1 MSNIEKL
8 FRIPTVYK
16 NNYVPS
22 ITQARFDKNKS
33 VVPLN
38 ITQVSSEKN
47 LTKDLLSIKKLNIIN
62 KNIVSKSDEKEE
74 YMPDKTIIQSSDEDS
89 IKQSLME
96 SKDENSITHQSMQE
110 ISINK
115 SYLNSGEINKEYQIN
130 KINNFLK
137 NNKNPMINL
146 LDDASKIS
154 DNISNKSAVKQ
165 EIYVDKSYL
174 NSGEINKEYQINK
187 INNFLKN
194 NKNSIINLED
204 NISKTN
210 DILTNKSVIKQE
222 NLIDPLDLI
231 KKSSRDINSPK
242 IQKLSNKKNKKSFCW
257 EYGNTGIKI
266 SKFNKIMC
274 NNLAILH
281 YINKIFEDYFLVNDT
296 NTSIYDFYDSYG
308 NKFISEHG
316 TMYSKKNNI
325 VNINLLNSKLN
336 GIYNIIAAG
345 RTTISNIIIDND
357 NKDFL
362 SDIDLENITN
372 IDNIN
377 NLINILSIIKYD
389 ITNNCSD
396 ENFSIDIFIKSISD
410 IININPANLL
420 KSNNTSAFYIK
431 IYETYGKAFVI
442 DYKNKLIYYIHEK
455 EIIEEEK
462 IYFNY
467 YILKID
473 NSLKIKKI

>member
-8 FRIPTVYK
+8 FRIPTLYK

-22 ITQARFDKNKS
+22 ITQSRSDKNKS

-38 ITQVSSEKN
+38 ISQVSSEKN

-62 KNIVSKSDEKEE
+62 KNIVLKSDEKEE
-74 YMPDKTIIQSSDEDS
+74 YMPDKTIIESSDVNS
-89 IKQSLME
+89 IKQFHME
-96 SKDENSITHQSMQE
+96 SKDENSTTHQSMQE
-110 ISINK
+110 ISNNK

-146 LDDASKIS
+146 LDNISKIS
-154 DNISNKSAVKQ
+154 DNISNKSAGKQ
-165 EIYVDKSYL
+165 EIYLEKSYL
-174 NSGEINKEYQINK
+174 NSVELNK
-187 INNFLKN
+187 INNVLKN

-204 NISKTN
+204 NISKIN
-210 DILTNKSVIKQE
+210 DNISNKSTVKQE
-222 NLIDPLDLI
+222 IIFNPLDLI
-231 KKSSRDINSPK
+231 KKRSHDINSPK
-242 IQKLSNKKNKKSFCW
+242 IHKNSNKKKFCW

-281 YINKIFEDYFLVNDT
+281 YINKIFEDYFLVNNT

-345 RTTISNIIIDND
+345 RTTISNIIIDN
-357 NKDFL
+357 KDFL

-372 IDNIN
+372 IDNIS
-377 NLINILSIIKYD
+377 NLINFLSIIKYD

-442 DYKNKLIYYIHEK
+442 DYKNKLIYYIHEN
-455 EIIEEEK
+455 ENIEEEK
-462 IYFNY
+462 IYINY